1 MSDAP
6 CHIAHVTY
14 YTSTSDVQVRFYV
27 IEESQRLK
35 RLSSRKQRLSN
46 HSAKLCQGSVLYTG
60 LHKKAKS
67 KDHQEGLGNSMIILT
82 YLYLVEKMSSE
93 NINLFFSVLREVSSC
108 ILWSILLN
116 SDSYTFYHLE

>member
-6 CHIAHVTY
+6 CHITHVTY

-46 HSAKLCQGSVLYTG
+46 HSAKLCQGSVPYTG
-60 LHKKAKS
+60 LHKKAMS